1 MLFLQNGQSIFKN
14 VWSYYY
20 MICRAC
26 YNSKLGFLYIRK
38 ELEAGM
44 AKSGQFNAK
53 EAGVVF
59 EHADIDGDGK
69 DRNIQE
75 STR

>member
-1 MLFLQNGQSIFKN
+1 MS
-14 VWSYYY
+14 
-20 MICRAC
+20 
-26 YNSKLGFLYIRK
+26 
-38 ELEAGM
+38 
-44 AKSGQFNAK
+44 KSGQFNAK

-75 STR
+75 SRFLLIDWFIFKFTIDRFIS